1 MKTLFK
7 TYIIEIDKHQP
18 DNVYISKRYNTSDE
32 LPFYYCHKFNRYS
45 EIVTISVTNDIFRST
60 RFEHHFGLLTTLSEF
75 DKYGVKY
82 RVQEITNKVV
92 SIEDVTD
99 KFKPND

>member
-18 DNVYISKRYNTSDE
+18 DNVYISKQWNTTDE
-32 LPFYYCHKFNRYS
+32 QPFYYCHKSGRFEMIN
-45 EIVTISVTNDIFRST
+45 ISVTNDTFRSI
-60 RFEHHFGLLTTLSEF
+60 RFEHHFDLLTTLSEF
-75 DKYGVKY
+75 DRYGVKY
-82 RVQEITNKVV
+82 IVQEITNKVV

-99 KFKPND
+99 KFKPKK

>member
-18 DNVYISKRYNTSDE
+18 DNVYISKQWDTTDE
-32 LPFYYCHKFNRYS
+32 LPFYYCHKSFRFEMAN
-45 EIVTISVTNDIFRST
+45 ISVTNDTFRSI
-60 RFEHHFGLLTTLSEF
+60 RFEHHFDLLTTLSEF

-92 SIEDVTD
+92 SIEDATD
-99 KFKPND
+99 KFKTKD

>member
-7 TYIIEIDKHQP
+7 TYIIEIVKHQP
-18 DNVYISKRYNTSDE
+18 YNVYISKQWGTSDE
-32 LPFYYCHKFNRYS
+32 LPFYYSHKSARFEMIN
-45 EIVTISVTNDIFRST
+45 ISVTNDIFRCI
-60 RFEHHFGLLTTLSEF
+60 RFADPFDLLTTLSTF
-75 DKYGVKY
+75 DRYGVKY

-99 KFKPND
+99 NFKPKY

>member
-18 DNVYISKRYNTSDE
+18 DNVYISKQWNTTDE
-32 LPFYYCHKFNRYS
+32 LPFYYCHKCFRFEMAN
-45 EIVTISVTNDIFRST
+45 ISVTNDTFRSI
-60 RFEHHFGLLTTLSEF
+60 RFEHHFDLLTTLSEF

-82 RVQEITNKVV
+82 RVQEITNKIV

-99 KFKPND
+99 KFKPKE